1 MYRFFGAL
9 GALAM
14 AVGILAGAF
23 GAHGLQ
29 RLTTD
34 PAVMEPYKTAVQY
47 LLWHGLA
54 LLLLWTARERFSD
67 KHFLWTGS
75 CFQCGI
81 VLFCGSLF
89 LITAGKIF
97 NFSLP
102 WIVYLT
108 PVGGLFFVA
117 GWVLLFW
124 VLIRKQRN

>member
-14 AVGILAGAF
+14 ALGVLAGAF

-54 LLLLWTARERFSD
+54 LLLLWTTRERFSD
-67 KHFLWTGS
+67 KHFLWIGT
-75 CFQCGI
+75 CFQDGI

>member
-14 AVGILAGAF
+14 ALGVLAGAF

-34 PAVMEPYKTAVQY
+34 PAVMEPYKTTVQY

-67 KHFLWTGS
+67 KQFLWIGT

-124 VLIRKQRN
+124 LLIRKQRN